1 MCLSQAGWDMLSWWW
16 QRHQRSSRNTQ
27 SLLRSGHWTNT
38 CHLSKAD
45 PGWAQN
51 QSGGH
56 YMTKGLNRVRMKNER
71 HDDNPCSQ
79 KKNKAGDFCHGLLS
93 PVLQRYK
100 LQFSLFETKTCSL
113 ISRQWAQVHDAI
125 WLGRYPAVQKGR
137 VSLKNME
144 KLFVLLS
151 CGLPSVFLCMD
162 FILSFLP
169 VTQPIRSIS
178 HILVFRSLIQY
189 VVSPSWPNSWINMQ
203 DKWIYNQRIV
213 LKERK
218 LCWDPRRITPK
229 SSWEHQYRTS

>member
-1 MCLSQAGWDMLSWWW
+1 MAEAPEIKWKHTKPPEVWALNLIHVTYPKQI
-16 QRHQRSSRNTQ
+16 
-27 SLLRSGHWTNT
+27 
-38 CHLSKAD
+38 

-56 YMTKGLNRVRMKNER
+56 YMIKGLNRVRMKNER
-71 HDDNPCSQ
+71 HDYNPCSQ
-79 KKNKAGDFCHGLLS
+79 KKKAGDFCHDLLS
-93 PVLQRYK
+93 PVLQRHK
-100 LQFSLFETKTCSL
+100 LQFSLFEAKTRSL
-113 ISRQWAQVHDAI
+113 ISRQWAQVHHAI
-125 WLGRYPAVQKGR
+125 WLGGCLAVQKGR
-137 VSLKNME
+137 MSLKNME

-169 VTQPIRSIS
+169 VTQPIWSIS
-178 HILVFRSLIQY
+178 HILVFGSLIQY
-189 VVSPSWPNSWINMQ
+189 VVSPAWPNGRINMQ

-218 LCWDPRRITPK
+218 LCWDPSRITSK